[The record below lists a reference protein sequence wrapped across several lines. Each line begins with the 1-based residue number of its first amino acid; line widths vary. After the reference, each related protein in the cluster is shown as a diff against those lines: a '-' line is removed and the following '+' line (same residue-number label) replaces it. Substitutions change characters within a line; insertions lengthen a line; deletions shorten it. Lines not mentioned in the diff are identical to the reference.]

1 MRYDSWVATSSEG
14 RKVEFAY
21 KELSDGVAAIS
32 AKTEEFSVMV
42 FERGVAAPITR
53 EQVER
58 FFERDDSPQ
67 TELFDFD
74 AERAKV
80 SAMTIAEL
88 IEHCKVCAFTVK
100 LRPASH
106 AEWKN
111 WYRLGIAREEW
122 HRRRWDGASAR
133 TDPGT
138 EI

>member
-32 AKTEEFSVMV
+32 AKTEELSIML
-42 FERGVAAPITR
+42 FERCVTTPLTR
-53 EQVER
+53 EQVQR
-58 FFERDDSPQ
+58 FFERDGCPQ
-67 TELFDFD
+67 DTELFDFD
-74 AERAKV
+74 AERVKV

-100 LRPASH
+100 LRPASD

-111 WYRLGIAREEW
+111 WYRLGIAKEEW
-122 HRRRWDGASAR
+122 HRRQWDRASAS
-133 TDPGT
+133 
-138 EI
+138 